1 MKKICPNCL
10 RLQDESIEE
19 CPACQ
24 TLLDDVETWKS
35 SRRFADAQ
43 RFLPGRPP
51 GDDERSKS
59 VDADAGDRI
68 EAETIEA
75 NEQTSN
81 MQSAYIPEALILEE
95 GRAPLKPRASGVDMT
110 KFVLGVFLSSFVFF
124 MAFLA
129 AYVVTEMS

>member
-10 RLQDESIEE
+10 QLQDESLEQ
-19 CPACQ
+19 CPTCQ
-24 TLLDDVETWKS
+24 TLLDDVEAWKS
-35 SRRFADAQ
+35 SRRFANA
-43 RFLPGRPP
+43 
-51 GDDERSKS
+51 E
-59 VDADAGDRI
+59 DRL

-75 NEQTSN
+75 NAQAGN

-95 GRAPLKPRASGVDMT
+95 GRTPVKSRGASVDMT